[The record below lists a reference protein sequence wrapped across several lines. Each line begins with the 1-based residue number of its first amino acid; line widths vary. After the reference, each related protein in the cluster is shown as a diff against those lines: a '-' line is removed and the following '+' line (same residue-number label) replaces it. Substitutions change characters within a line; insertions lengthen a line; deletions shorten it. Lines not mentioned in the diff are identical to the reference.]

1 MTLTCTAPTVK
12 TKAIATPA
20 WTFIPPGAVPSV
32 NADFFGPDTT
42 GPRAEDDRGS
52 GRRYAVTIGRYQPHC
67 DPETGRE
74 LYICFT
80 VVDIEVPVEATFMG
94 FGEQDQVVAYVAE
107 RYPSWE
113 ICESYAK
120 GTGC

>member
-12 TKAIATPA
+12 TKATATPA
-20 WTFIPPGAVPSV
+20 CTFIPPGAVPSV

-52 GRRYAVTIGRYQPHC
+52 GRRYAVTLGRHQFHY
-67 DPETGRE
+67 DSETGAE
-74 LYICFT
+74 VGCWFT
-80 VVDIEVPVEATFMG
+80 VVDIEVPVTATFMG

-107 RYPSWE
+107 RYPFWE
-113 ICESYAK
+113 ICDSHAK